1 MTAADRAA
9 ARLEEDQARLA
20 RAITE
25 ALYAELPHLQEKY
38 GDRGRVRCLEDMNFN
53 LEHLR
58 PAVQLGRP
66 EVFATYVRW
75 LDQLLRAR
83 NVDTREVLRSLMLT
97 ERVVRAE
104 FPPDEV
110 DAVVP
115 SLHAA
120 VRELQA
126 LAQP

>member
-1 MTAADRAA
+1 MTPADRAA
-9 ARLEEDQARLA
+9 ARLEGDQARLA
-20 RAITE
+20 RAITD
-25 ALYAELPHLQEKY
+25 ALYAEMPHLLEKY

-58 PAVQLGRP
+58 PAVQLERP
-66 EVFATYVRW
+66 DVFVSYVRW

-83 NVDTREVLRSLMLT
+83 HVDTREVVRSLMLT
-97 ERVVRAE
+97 ERVIRAE

-110 DAVVP
+110 AAIVP

-120 VRELQA
+120 MRELQQVSA
-126 LAQP
+126 